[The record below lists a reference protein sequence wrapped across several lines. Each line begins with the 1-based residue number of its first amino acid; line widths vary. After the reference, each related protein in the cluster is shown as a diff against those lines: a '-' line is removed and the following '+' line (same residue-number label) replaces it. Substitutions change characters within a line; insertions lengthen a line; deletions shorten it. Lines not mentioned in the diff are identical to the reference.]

1 MGDGLQTGD
10 PLQPVPLQ
18 ELQLLEQGKHWSIAQ
33 RLSELDSLT
42 PVRGHLHAVHRG
54 NVLELDGE
62 ANTIVTLCCDR
73 CLQQFNHPLS
83 FQTREVLWLG
93 EQAREQGMD
102 LESVLEAGG
111 DVIDL
116 DPDALTESMDPRAD
130 FEPEH
135 WVFEQLNLQLPV
147 VNRCGADCP
156 GPKLKAEPV
165 DEPMDPRWAALK
177 KLNP

>member
-111 DVIDL
+111 DVPELFQVELVAGAVEQRAECATRARRVVGEQPLGQVGEALVEDRIL
-116 DPDALTESMDPRAD
+116 GIGRQPDALERREGARA
-130 FEPEH
+130 
-135 WVFEQLNLQLPV
+135 
-147 VNRCGADCP
+147 
-156 GPKLKAEPV
+156 KAAV
-165 DEPMDPRWAALK
+165 
-177 KLNP
+177 